1 VSLPRREAGADAAA
15 RNHAHCAVALCCEA
29 LGKMIDEMAFVITGD
44 PEYLRQGPQDRAGLR
59 AAEMSSADRR
69 SALHPLFAHLQF
81 QPVDASVSAI
91 GVAGAVVLHNG
102 LRASV
107 RVPRDVADR
116 QQVAAS
122 AIE

>member
-1 VSLPRREAGADAAA
+1 
-15 RNHAHCAVALCCEA
+15 
-29 LGKMIDEMAFVITGD
+29 MIDEMALIITGD

-91 GVAGAVVLHNG
+91 GGRG
-102 LRASV
+102 SAS
-107 RVPRDVADR
+107 
-116 QQVAAS
+116 QWS
-122 AIE
+122 ARFGTSAP